1 LISLW
6 HPRHGNDAQ
15 HPATDRLRDP
25 RRLAALKAVRLLDT
39 DDEERFDRLTR
50 LACRLLDAP
59 IALVSLVDERR
70 QWFKSACGT
79 TLRETPIEHAFCS
92 YTINRQDT
100 LVIEDARK
108 DAHFADNPLVTD
120 PPHIRFYAGTPI
132 HGPDHQPLGTF
143 CVIDTRPR
151 SLSPHQRD
159 ILESLARLTSLEIA
173 RRHEASRLAGGT
185 ASGPSHPIVPAAF
198 LGDLL
203 RHIER
208 RHIAGDAPRL
218 ILAELLNDVL
228 RCLQG
233 EYGLVGVMQPADAPE
248 PETLEILGLSLGDV
262 SSAMQEFFLHGGRR
276 LSMMQLDAMTGGGFS
291 RPSVQYLAPPDI
303 QAMDASRLPATHPPL
318 HNALLVPFLRNER
331 VIGTLVVANLG
342 HAPDPSILNALA
354 PLKQLGGRM
363 VRAFHDARQRDRLQ
377 AALEEFRATLDAT
390 LDVIL
395 IVDEA
400 SRRFSYCNQGALN
413 QLGYGEAELLAM
425 PGEALNAAL
434 AIDALHNRLYSL
446 DTATRSL
453 RLELNL
459 RCRDGGEIPVQAV
472 IQRITHHATGR
483 SNYIIVA
490 RDLRDSLQAQREI
503 DWISRH
509 DILTRQLNRY
519 GFLQALAHTGDE
531 ADARRPLRLVAV
543 YGTDRFKRLNEAHGT
558 QRGDA
563 TLQELAQVLER
574 LAGAHP
580 GTLLARVGGDE
591 FALATRVADSHDAV
605 ALTERWRKTVENHAF
620 QAIEGLQLT
629 VSTGLAIDAQ
639 GDLAP
644 EELLRRANAALM
656 RAKLGGRN
664 RFRQYLAGMLDE
676 VSRHE
681 TLERRLAGAFTR
693 GDFFLNF
700 QPQWALDDLSS
711 PCGAEALLRW
721 HDEELGSITPD
732 VFIPV
737 LEESGM
743 MLEVGRWIIER
754 ALDSLVAD
762 RHRLP
767 AGFFISVNIS
777 AVQLMDD
784 RDLPEFIVQAL
795 AARDLPHGALEVEV
809 TETALIQS
817 PRRVGRQLE
826 RLHRQSIAIALDDF
840 GTGFSSLSHLK
851 QFPFDTV
858 KIDKSFIAGLP
869 GASEDR
875 AIVESLLTLC
885 HGFGRRV
892 CAEGIETPAQL
903 DFLNRLRCQRAQG
916 YLLARPERTL
926 RFGPPRSQ

>member
-1 LISLW
+1 MW
-6 HPRHGNDAQ
+6 HPRHGNDDQ
-15 HPATDRLRDP
+15 PPTRDRIRDP
-25 RRLAALKAVRLLDT
+25 RRLAALRAVQLLDT

-50 LACRLLDAP
+50 LGCRLLEVP

-79 TLRETPIEHAFCS
+79 TLRETPVEHAFCGH
-92 YTINRQDT
+92 TINRQDT
-100 LVIEDARK
+100 LVVEDARQN
-108 DAHFADNPLVTD
+108 DDFIDNPMVSG
-120 PPHIRFYAGTPI
+120 PPHIRFYAGAPI
-132 HGPDHQPLGTF
+132 HGPDHQILGTF
-143 CVIDTRPR
+143 CVVDTQPR
-151 SLSPHQRD
+151 VFGPRQRD

-173 RRHEASRLAGGT
+173 RRQETHRLSGGAAAGTPHRISASAL
-185 ASGPSHPIVPAAF
+185 

-218 ILAELLNDVL
+218 ILAELLDDVL

-233 EYGLVGVMQPADAPE
+233 EYGLVGVMQPADAPD
-248 PETLEILGLSLGDV
+248 PETLEIIGLSLGEVTTD
-262 SSAMQEFFLHGGRR
+262 MHDFFLHGGRSLDLTR
-276 LSMMQLDAMTGGGFS
+276 LDTMTGGGFR
-291 RPSVQYLAPPDI
+291 RPMVQYLAPPDMR
-303 QAMDASRLPATHPPL
+303 AMDHSHLPASHPPL
-318 HNALLVPFLRNER
+318 RNALLVPFLRNER
-331 VIGTLVVANLG
+331 VIGTLVVANLA
-342 HAPDPSILNALA
+342 HAPDNPTLSALA
-354 PLKQLGGRM
+354 PLQQLGGRM

-395 IVDEA
+395 IVDEE

-413 QLGYGEAELLAM
+413 QLGYSESDLLAM
-425 PGEALNAAL
+425 HSDRLNPAL
-434 AIDALHNRLYSL
+434 AIDALHNRLHSL
-446 DTATRSL
+446 DASTRSL
-453 RLELNL
+453 RFELNL
-459 RCRDGGEIPVQAV
+459 CCRDGGEIPVQAV
-472 IQRITHHATGR
+472 IQRIAHHATGR

-519 GFLQALAHTGDE
+519 GFLHALAHAGDE
-531 ADARRPLRLVAV
+531 VDADRPLRLVAV

-563 TLQELAQVLER
+563 TLQELAQVLDR
-574 LAGAHP
+574 LTGAQP
-580 GTLLARVGGDE
+580 GALLARVGGDE
-591 FALATRVADSHDAV
+591 FAVAIRVAESHEAV
-605 ALTERWRKTVENHAF
+605 ALTERWRKTIENHAF

-629 VSTGLAIDAQ
+629 VSTGLAIDWQ
-639 GDLAP
+639 GDLSP

-656 RAKLGGRN
+656 RAKQGGRN
-664 RFRQYLAGMLDE
+664 RFRQYLSGMFDE
-676 VSRHE
+676 ISRHE
-681 TLERRLAGAFTR
+681 TIERRLAGAFVR
-693 GDFFLNF
+693 QDFFLTF
-700 QPQWALDDLSS
+700 QPQWALGDLSI
-711 PCGAEALLRW
+711 PCGAEVLLRW
-721 HDEELGSITPD
+721 HDAELGSITPD

-743 MLEVGRWIIER
+743 MLEVGRWIIES
-754 ALDSLVAD
+754 ALDSVAAARD
-762 RHRLP
+762 QLP
-767 AGFFISVNIS
+767 AGFFISINIS

-784 RDLPEFIVQAL
+784 KELPEFIVHAL
-795 AARDLPHGALEVEV
+795 AERDLPPEVLEVEV

-817 PRRVGRQLE
+817 PKRVGKQLE
-826 RLHRQSIAIALDDF
+826 RLHRRAIAIALDDF

-869 GASEDR
+869 SATEDR

-903 DFLNRLRCQRAQG
+903 DFLRRLRCQRAQG

-926 RFGPPRSQ
+926 RFGPPAGR